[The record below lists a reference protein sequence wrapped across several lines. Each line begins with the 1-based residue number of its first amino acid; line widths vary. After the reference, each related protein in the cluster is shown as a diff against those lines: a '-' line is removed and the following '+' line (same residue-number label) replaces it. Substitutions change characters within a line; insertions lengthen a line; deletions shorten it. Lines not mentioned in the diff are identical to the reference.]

1 MHDSIVEYIS
11 GRFYGQKIIG
21 NAWRGTYAK
30 CLVYSAL
37 RGSAT
42 EDGWRPSGER
52 DPWDLENGGGIH
64 LQVKQSAARQSRTNP
79 KDPGKPHAMSF
90 DIHPGEKGRQTH
102 IYVFAWHP
110 ESDPDVADHRDTGQW
125 RFCVMPEDEL
135 PEPEMGQKT
144 QRISLN
150 RLKELAD
157 SVGAKTVPYNR
168 LATTVNRI
176 SETILEADEK
186 DGGLAEEVTER
197 VRRGQEKVYSAAEVT
212 AYLTW
217 AVDYT
222 RRARRQ
228 LRNLDRPVS
237 RRIEDYMNQR
247 VAELGNPRQLGGALT
262 GR

>member
-21 NAWRGTYAK
+21 NAWRGIYAK

-64 LQVKQSAARQSRTNP
+64 LQVKQSAAQQSRTNP

-90 DIHPGEKGRQTH
+90 DIHPGNKGRQTH

-135 PEPEMGQKT
+135 PEPEIRQKT

-157 SVGAKTVPYNR
+157 SVGAKVIGYNQ
-168 LATTVNRI
+168 LAVVINFVA
-176 SETILEADEK
+176 EAILKADME
-186 DGGLAEEVTER
+186 DGRLAEEVLER
-197 VRRGQEKVYSAAEVT
+197 IRRGEERI
-212 AYLTW
+212 LT
-217 AVDYT
+217 
-222 RRARRQ
+222 
-228 LRNLDRPVS
+228 
-237 RRIEDYMNQR
+237 E
-247 VAELGNPRQLGGALT
+247 AELSASLGLDS
-262 GR
+262 